1 MLPLATYPR
10 MRDHST
16 FLPVPSFRRSA
27 CLPFFSCSSSCNG
40 VIRTNPRCP
49 SRYPS
54 RRCTTGTATCRRTPV
69 KSLDFADRILR
80 TQAGSC
86 WFVCP
91 SGVARDRL
99 STPDRACNMAQVPRR
114 AWAWCNATDY
124 LPAAALTRSVAT
136 LSVPA
141 PSIWKMH
148 GSIFESKW
156 PPATLSYR
164 VCRRL
169 SFFTVSC

>member
-16 FLPVPSFRRSA
+16 FPPVPSFRRSA
-27 CLPFFSCSSSCNG
+27 CPPFFSCSSSCNG
-40 VIRTNPRCP
+40 AIRTNPRCP
-49 SRYPS
+49 SRCPS

-80 TQAGSC
+80 IRAGSC
-86 WFVCP
+86 WSVCP
-91 SGVARDRL
+91 SGVARDHL

-114 AWAWCNATDY
+114 VWAWCNATGY
-124 LPAAALTRSVAT
+124 HPAAALTRSVAT

-141 PSIWKMH
+141 PSIWKMQAYSNLN
-148 GSIFESKW
+148 GL
-156 PPATLSYR
+156 PPLWVTEFVEDSL
-164 VCRRL
+164 
-169 SFFTVSC
+169 FFTVSC